1 MGAGSGC
8 SGVLVIDTG
17 MGSAGV
23 VPIVMSCGILMG
35 IVPASLVNFTLHS
48 TLTDLFCGQ

>member
-1 MGAGSGC
+1 MGAGSGH

-17 MGSAGV
+17 VGSAGM

-35 IVPASLVNFTLHS
+35 IVLALLVNFTLHL
-48 TLTDLFCGQ
+48 TLTNLFCSQ